1 MESKNL
7 LYSLKC
13 HKEQLLRLCQ
23 VDTQLKKIL
32 SNASVDQSSSILQP
46 CVSDVMRIVDET
58 VDIGSGES
66 IFNHILDQNERDS
79 QVVTLLF
86 QCNDWSDSECPR

>member
-23 VDTQLKKIL
+23 LKKIL
-32 SNASVDQSSSILQP
+32 SNANVDHSSSILQP

-79 QVVTLLF
+79 QVVTLLL
-86 QCNDWSDSECPR
+86 QCNDWSDFECPR